1 MEKISTDTVYF
12 SSLLS
17 SMPKMYQHIL
27 ALSFATKEINENQ
40 KILPNISLGFHIL
53 NGYYIARMTYKAT
66 LSLLCTHQRFVPNF
80 MCDAQKKITAV
91 IGGLVTEASS
101 IMANIIGIYKI
112 PQISYGSFSPVHGDK
127 TLFPFLYQMVPNE
140 SHQYLGVVRLL
151 QHFGW
156 TWVGLLAVDD
166 DYGDKFLQTV
176 VPLFSQ
182 NNICYAYIFRLPK
195 RTYVDEYTDLLL
207 NIIEKYSVLMERKSS
222 ACFVHG
228 EPPSWQNLRI
238 IMFLAPLVSLPPLGK
253 VWIATSQWD
262 FESLSIQKLWDMQNF
277 HGAISFTIHS
287 NQPLGFQEFV
297 HTVKPNWTKG
307 DNFIQNFWEQAFS
320 CPLKISS
327 VNVEG
332 KEFCSGDEKLESLPS
347 TFFEMDLTGHSY
359 NVYNAV
365 YAVAHTLH
373 AIYESRRR
381 YVGGGRVTFP
391 NVQPWQFHHFL
402 RTILFNNSAGDIVTF
417 DENRELV
424 AGFDVTNLVT
434 FPNNSFVRV
443 KVGRLEPQG
452 PPGEELTLDDDQI
465 VWHRSF
471 NQVLPLSVCNDNCY
485 PGYSRKKKEGEKF
498 CCYNCIPCPEGM
510 ITDKKD
516 MDACIKCPEDQYPNK
531 NQTQCISRALS
542 YLSYK
547 DPLGIIFIMLAL
559 SFSLI
564 TTAVLGMFRKHKDTP
579 IVKAN
584 NRNLSYILLISLL
597 LCFLS
602 SLLFIGRPEKITCL
616 LRQTAFG
623 TVFSVALSSVLAKT
637 ITVVLAFKATKP
649 GSRMRKWM
657 GKRLAS
663 SIVLSGTFIQVGICT
678 IWLSMSPPF
687 PDMDMNSLKD
697 KIIVECNEGSAVM
710 FCCVLG
716 YMGFLAVASFTVAFL
731 ARKLPD
737 TFNEAKFITFSM
749 LIFCS
754 VWFSFVPTYLSS
766 KGKYMV
772 AVEIFSILTSS
783 AGLLGLIFSP
793 KCFVIILKPQLNYK
807 KHLTRRENSVPKFYQ
822 HILALSFAV
831 KQINENPKFLPNITL
846 GFHILNGYFIARM
859 TYKVTISLLCT
870 HQRFVPNF
878 ICDVQKKITAIIG
891 GLVTEASSIM
901 ANIIGIYK
909 IPQVGHLH
917 EVLEIPLHKL

>member
-1 MEKISTDTVYF
+1 M
-12 SSLLS
+12 
-17 SMPKMYQHIL
+17 
-27 ALSFATKEINENQ
+27 
-40 KILPNISLGFHIL
+40 
-53 NGYYIARMTYKAT
+53 
-66 LSLLCTHQRFVPNF
+66 
-80 MCDAQKKITAV
+80 
-91 IGGLVTEASS
+91 
-101 IMANIIGIYKI
+101 
-112 PQISYGSFSPVHGDK
+112 
-127 TLFPFLYQMVPNE
+127 YQMVPNE
-140 SHQYLGVVRLL
+140 SRQYLGVVRLL

-176 VPLFSQ
+176 VPLLSQ
-182 NNICYAYIFRLPK
+182 NSICYAYILRLPK
-195 RTYVDEYTDLLL
+195 RTYVDDYTDLLL
-207 NIIEKYSVLMERKSS
+207 NLLQHYSVLMGKKSS

-238 IMFLAPLVSLPPLGK
+238 MLFLAPLFSLPPLGK
-253 VWIATSQWD
+253 VWIATSQWE
-262 FESLSIQKLWDMQNF
+262 FQALSIQKLWDMQNF
-277 HGAISFTIHS
+277 HGAIAFMVHS
-287 NQPLGFQEFV
+287 NQPHGFQEFL

-320 CPLKISS
+320 CPLKIPS
-327 VNVEG
+327 VNVED

-347 TFFEMDLTGHSY
+347 TFFEMNMTGHSY
-359 NVYNAV
+359 NIYNAV
-365 YAVAHTLH
+365 YAVAHALH

-381 YVGGGRVTFP
+381 RVERRRWAIQ

-402 RTILFNNSAGDIVTF
+402 RSNLFNNSAGDTVTF
-417 DENRELV
+417 DENGELV

-443 KVGRLEPQG
+443 KVGRLEPWG
-452 PPGEELTLDDDQI
+452 PPGKELNLDDNQI
-465 VWHRSF
+465 QWHRNF

-485 PGYSRKKKEGEKF
+485 PGYSRKKKEGETF
-498 CCYNCIPCPEGM
+498 CCYDCIPCPEGM
-510 ITDKKD
+510 ISDKKD

-531 NQTQCISRALS
+531 NQNQCISRALS
-542 YLSYK
+542 YLSYNET
-547 DPLGIIFIMLAL
+547 LGIIFNILAI

-564 TTAVLGMFRKHKDTP
+564 TTAVLGMFIKHKDTP

-584 NRNLSYILLISLL
+584 NQNLSYVLLISLL

-637 ITVVLAFKATKP
+637 ITVVLAFMTTKP

-663 SIVLSGTFIQVGICT
+663 SLVLSGTFIQAGICT
-678 IWLSMSPPF
+678 IWLSTSPPF
-687 PDMDMNSLKD
+687 PDLDMHSLKG

-710 FCCVLG
+710 FSCVLG
-716 YMGFLAVASFTVAFL
+716 YMGFLAIASFTVAFL

-772 AVEIFSILTSS
+772 AVEVFSILTSS
-783 AGLLGLIFSP
+783 AGLLGSIFSP
-793 KCFVIILKPQLNYK
+793 KCFVIILWPQLNQK
-807 KHLTRRENSVPKFYQ
+807 EHLTRR
-822 HILALSFAV
+822 
-831 KQINENPKFLPNITL
+831 
-846 GFHILNGYFIARM
+846 
-859 TYKVTISLLCT
+859 
-870 HQRFVPNF
+870 
-878 ICDVQKKITAIIG
+878 QK
-891 GLVTEASSIM
+891 
-901 ANIIGIYK
+901 
-909 IPQVGHLH
+909 
-917 EVLEIPLHKL
+917 